1 MKVLRFDQYSNAESR
16 RDACFTSYV
25 TAGYFQNDETK
36 FGCNGRARTT
46 SSKIARGRS
55 RVLQEPYDE
64 ADVEFETTFEL
75 ATEKYDLLTAA
86 AGASV
91 VGGAGL
97 LIASILL
104 STTI

>member
-1 MKVLRFDQYSNAESR
+1 MKILRFDQYSNAES

-36 FGCNGRARTT
+36 FSCSGRART
-46 SSKIARGRS
+46 SKIARSRS

-75 ATEKYDLLTAA
+75 ATEKFDLPT

-91 VGGAGL
+91 VGGADL
-97 LIASILL
+97 LVASILL